1 MSITITGL
9 TRGGKPCQP
18 KFIRAV
24 DPHTCIG
31 CGRCYK
37 VCARDVFNLVEKG
50 DVLGDEFDDE
60 EQDDVVMVMA
70 VKDADDCIGCGAC
83 SRVCAK
89 GSHSFE

>member
-9 TRGGKPCQP
+9 TRGGKPWQP

-31 CGRCYK
+31 CGA
-37 VCARDVFNLVEKG
+37 CA
-50 DVLGDEFDDE
+50 
-60 EQDDVVMVMA
+60 
-70 VKDADDCIGCGAC
+70 
-83 SRVCAK
+83 RVCAK